1 MASLQKLWMHLL
13 IKDKK
18 LKQNNLILTK
28 RNMIKKIKYLWIY
41 FIISVSLLHAQEIKI
56 DPAFWWS
63 GMMETELQ
71 LMVHGDDIATY
82 KPEISSENIK
92 IKEVVRLDSPNYQL
106 IYLDISNS
114 KPEQFNIVFRG
125 PENSYTVKY
134 EFKERNPERYD
145 IESFN
150 SSDVLYLIMPDRFA
164 NGDPSNDQIEMRM
177 PYKVD
182 RNDPNSRHGG
192 DLKGIS
198 DHLDYLNELGV
209 TAIWL
214 NPVLENDMKG
224 GSYHGYATTDYYKV
238 DPRFGT
244 NEEYKNLIEKA
255 HSKDMK
261 VVMDMIFNHCGSDH
275 PWVYDV
281 PSYDWFNNFEEYV
294 QTSHMKE
301 MYFDPYAS
309 EYDKNKMV
317 DGWFVPT
324 MPDLNQK
331 NRHVAK
337 YLIQNSIWW
346 IEYAGVDGIR
356 QDTYPYA
363 DYDMMVDWV
372 DAVEKEYPSYNIVG
386 EAWLNN
392 IIGTSFWQRNS
403 PINPKNTKLKS
414 VMDFKFM
421 GLSHTAFFEE
431 TGEWGGGLHG
441 IYDHMTYDF
450 MYPDIYNVLRFLD
463 NHDTDRLLKEYPTDL
478 SGWKQAVTFLLTI
491 PGTPQIYYGTELLM
505 HGNKSKSDGYIRLD
519 VPGGWP
525 NDKVNHF
532 TREGR
537 DDIQNEAFDFLSK
550 LLHWRRNNDLIA
562 NGSMKHYV
570 LQNGVYVYERYI
582 GNRNVLIF
590 MNGGKNEVE
599 INLDRYA
606 ESIKGRNEWTDFLS
620 GDIISLGEKMKLSP
634 KEILILE

>member
-1 MASLQKLWMHLL
+1 M
-13 IKDKK
+13 
-18 LKQNNLILTK
+18 
-28 RNMIKKIKYLWIY
+28 KKISLFLYL
-41 FIISVSLLHAQEIKI
+41 IITVSLLQAQDIKI
-56 DPAFWWS
+56 DPTFWWS
-63 GMMETELQ
+63 GMEETELQ
-71 LMVHGDDIATY
+71 LMVYGDNIASY
-82 KPEISSENIK
+82 KPEISSTNIR
-92 IKEVVRLDSPNYQL
+92 IKEVVTLESPNYQL

-114 KPEQFNIVFRG
+114 QPEQFNIVFKG
-125 PENSYTVKY
+125 TNGSHTVQY
-134 EFKERNPERYD
+134 ELKERNPDRFD
-145 IESFN
+145 IKSFD

-164 NGDPSNDQIEMRM
+164 NGDPSNDLIEMRM
-177 PYKVD
+177 PYEVD
-182 RNDPNSRHGG
+182 RDHHSARHGG
-192 DLKGIS
+192 DLKGIA
-198 DHLDYLNELGV
+198 DRLDYLSDLGV

-214 NPVLENDMKG
+214 NPVLENDMEG

-244 NEEYKNLIEKA
+244 NEEYKNLISDA

-281 PSYDWFNNFEEYV
+281 PSADWFNNFDEYV

-309 EYDKNKMV
+309 KYDWDKMV

-324 MPDLNQK
+324 MPDLNQR

-346 IEYAGVDGIR
+346 IEYSGVDGIR

-363 DYDMMVDWV
+363 DYNMMIDWIL
-372 DAVEKEYPSYNIVG
+372 AVEKEYPNYNIVG

-392 IIGTSFWQRNS
+392 PIGTSFWQRNS
-403 PINPKNTKLKS
+403 PINPNNTMLKS

-431 TGEWGGGLHG
+431 TGEWNGGLHG
-441 IYDHMTYDF
+441 IFDHMTYDF
-450 MYPDIYNVLRFLD
+450 IYPDIYNVLRFLD

-478 SGWKQAVTFLLTI
+478 SGWKQAITFLLTM

-505 HGNKSKSDGYIRLD
+505 HGTKSRSDGDIRLD

-525 NDKVNHF
+525 GDKENHF

-537 DDIQNEAFDFLSK
+537 NELQNEAFDFLSA
-550 LLHWRRNNDLIA
+550 LLHWRKNNDIIA
-562 NGSMKHYV
+562 YGDMKHYV
-570 LQNGVYVYERYI
+570 LQKGVYVYERYI
-582 GNRNVLIF
+582 DDENILVF
-590 MNGGKNEVE
+590 MNGTSNEVE
-599 INLDRYA
+599 INLDRYS
-606 ESIKGRNEWTDFLS
+606 ESIMNKNNWTDFLT
-620 GDIISLGEKMKLSP
+620 GNTVSLGQTIKLLP

>member
-1 MASLQKLWMHLL
+1 M
-13 IKDKK
+13 
-18 LKQNNLILTK
+18 
-28 RNMIKKIKYLWIY
+28 KKIALLLSILLVVS
-41 FIISVSLLHAQEIKI
+41 FIQAQDIKI

-63 GMMETELQ
+63 GMEETELQ
-71 LMVHGDDIATY
+71 LMVNGESIADYT
-82 KPEISSENIK
+82 PEIISPNVR
-92 IKEVVRLDSPNYQL
+92 IKEVVHLESPNYQL

-114 KPEQFNIVFRG
+114 IPESFDILFTNGKSQLKY
-125 PENSYTVKY
+125 SY
-134 EFKERNPERYD
+134 ELKERNPDRLN
-145 IESFN
+145 IESFD

-164 NGDPSNDQIEMRM
+164 NGDPSNDQIPMRM
-177 PYKVD
+177 PYKID
-182 RNDPNSRHGG
+182 REHHSARHGG

-198 DHLDYLNELGV
+198 DRLDYLADLGV

-214 NPVLENDMKG
+214 NPVLENDMEG

-244 NEEYKNLIEKA
+244 NEEYAELIAKA
-255 HSKDMK
+255 HSMGMK

-275 PWVYDV
+275 PWLYDV
-281 PSYDWFNNFEEYV
+281 PSADWFNNLDEYV

-309 EYDKNKMV
+309 NYDWDKMV

-324 MPDLNQK
+324 MPDLNQR

-346 IEYAGVDGIR
+346 IEYSGVDGIR

-363 DYDMMVDWV
+363 DYDMMVDWIE
-372 DAVEKEYPSYNIVG
+372 AVEKEYPNYNIVG

-392 IIGTSFWQRNS
+392 SIGTAFWQRNN
-403 PINPKNTKLKS
+403 PINPNNTKLKS

-441 IYDHMTYDF
+441 IFDHMTYDF
-450 MYPDIYNVLRFLD
+450 IYPDIYNVLRFLD
-463 NHDTDRLLKEYPTDL
+463 NHDTDRLLKEYPNEL
-478 SGWKQAVTFLLTI
+478 SGWKQAITFLLTI

-505 HGNKSKSDGYIRLD
+505 NGTKSRSDGDIRLD

-525 NDKVNHF
+525 GDKVDQF

-537 DDIQNEAFDFLSK
+537 DAIQNEAFDYLSK
-550 LLHWRRNNDLIA
+550 LLHWRQGNEVVAR
-562 NGSMKHYV
+562 GEMKHYV
-570 LQNGVYVYERYI
+570 LQKGVYVYERSL
-582 GNRNVLIF
+582 GDQRLLVF
-590 MNGGKNEVE
+590 MNGTSGEVE

-606 ESIKGRNEWTDFLS
+606 ESIQGNISRTDLLT
-620 GDIISLGEKMKLSP
+620 GETISLKETLTLKP
-634 KEILILE
+634 KQVYILE

>member
-1 MASLQKLWMHLL
+1 M
-13 IKDKK
+13 
-18 LKQNNLILTK
+18 
-28 RNMIKKIKYLWIY
+28 KKISLFLH
-41 FIISVSLLHAQEIKI
+41 FIIIVSLLQAQAQTQVQTQEIKI

-63 GMMETELQ
+63 GMEETELQ
-71 LMVHGDDIATY
+71 LMVYGDNIASY
-82 KPEISSENIK
+82 KPEVSSTHIR
-92 IKEVVRLDSPNYQL
+92 IKEVVTLENSNYQL

-114 KPEQFNIVFRG
+114 QPEKFNIVFEG
-125 PENSYTVKY
+125 TNNSHTVQY
-134 EFKERNPERYD
+134 ELKERNPDRFD
-145 IESFN
+145 IKSFDA
-150 SSDVLYLIMPDRFA
+150 SDVLYLIMPDRFA
-164 NGDPSNDQIEMRM
+164 NGDPSNDQIDMRM
-177 PYKVD
+177 PYEVD
-182 RNDPNSRHGG
+182 RDHHSARHGG

-198 DHLDYLNELGV
+198 DNLDYLSDLGV

-214 NPVLENDMKG
+214 NPVLENDMEG

-244 NEEYKNLIEKA
+244 NEEYKNLISDA

-281 PSYDWFNNFEEYV
+281 PSADWFNNFDEYV

-309 EYDKNKMV
+309 KYDWDKMV
-317 DGWFVPT
+317 DGWFVPS
-324 MPDLNQK
+324 MPDLNQR

-346 IEYAGVDGIR
+346 IEYSGVDGIR

-363 DYDMMVDWV
+363 DYDMMIDWIL
-372 DAVEKEYPSYNIVG
+372 AVEKEYPNYNIVG

-392 IIGTSFWQRNS
+392 PIGTSFWQRNS
-403 PINPKNTKLKS
+403 PINPNNTKLKS

-431 TGEWGGGLHG
+431 TGEWNGGLHD

-450 MYPDIYNVLRFLD
+450 IYPDIYNVMRFLD

-478 SGWKQAVTFLLTI
+478 SGWKQAITFLLTM

-505 HGNKSKSDGYIRLD
+505 NGTKSRSDGDIRLD

-525 NDKVNHF
+525 GDKENHF

-537 DDIQNEAFDFLSK
+537 NDLQNEAFDFLST
-550 LLHWRRNNDLIA
+550 LLHWRQNNDIIA
-562 NGSMKHYV
+562 YGDMKHYV
-570 LQNGVYVYERYI
+570 LQKGVYVYERYI
-582 GNRNVLIF
+582 DNENILVF
-590 MNGGKNEVE
+590 MNGTSNEVE
-599 INLDRYA
+599 INLDRYS
-606 ESIKGRNEWTDFLS
+606 ESIMNKNDRTEFLS
-620 GDIISLGEKMKLSP
+620 GDNVTLGQTIKLSP